1 MYNEYELIICCGR
14 MIEMLRSMTGFGRG
28 MTKEGSSRSFTIEI
42 KSVNH
47 RYFDLNLKMPRNL
60 LSLENKI
67 RDVVKQK
74 ISRGKVDV
82 FITQNV
88 YGNDDI
94 EVKFNEQLADSYVKC
109 LEKIKDRYDANND
122 ISVSLIAKFPEV
134 ISIEKK
140 EEDSQ
145 EIWNHLE
152 QPLNDAVESLAN
164 MREKEGNKLKEDVT
178 NKCNI
183 IQESLKQVEKRA
195 PLVVKDYKDRL
206 NNRISELLE
215 NSDIDEARISMEVA
229 VFADKAAIDEEV
241 VRLNSHIV
249 QLKDTLEKNEPVGR
263 KLDFIIQEMNRETN
277 TISSKANDL
286 QIVNLTINMKNYIEK
301 IREQI
306 QNIE

>member
-1 MYNEYELIICCGR
+1 
-14 MIEMLRSMTGFGRG
+14 MLRSMTGFGRG
-28 MTKEGSSRSFTIEI
+28 TTKEGSSRSFTIEI

-67 RDVVKQK
+67 RECLKEK
-74 ISRGKVDV
+74 INRGKVDV

-88 YGNDDI
+88 YSNDDM

-109 LEKIKDRYDANND
+109 LEKIRDRYETTDD
-122 ISVSLIAKFPEV
+122 ISVSLISKFPDI
-134 ISIEKK
+134 ISVEKK
-140 EEDSQ
+140 EEDSE
-145 EIWNHLE
+145 EIWNYMKE
-152 QPLNDAVESLAN
+152 PLNEAIESLVS
-164 MREKEGNKLKEDVT
+164 MRQNEGKKLKDDVIE
-178 NKCNI
+178 KCNI
-183 IQESLKQVEKRA
+183 IQELLKDIEKRA
-195 PLVVKDYKDRL
+195 PLVVKDYKEKL
-206 NNRISELLE
+206 NDKINELLE
-215 NSDIDEARISMEVA
+215 NSDIDESRIAMEVA
-229 VFADKAAIDEEV
+229 IFADKAAIDEEV
-241 VRLNSHIV
+241 VRLNSHII
-249 QLKDTLEKNEPVGR
+249 QLKDTLEKDEPVGR

>member
-1 MYNEYELIICCGR
+1 
-14 MIEMLRSMTGFGRG
+14 MLRSMTGFGRG

-47 RYFDLNLKMPRNL
+47 RYFDLNLKMTRNL